1 LQTNLIA
8 YNSHAT
14 EVKEWFYYA
23 ENGKARGEANSKAD
37 RQEGQRLGPVSK
49 DELKTLFYKGKVKCN
64 VSLSEAFLE
73 DQSQQCVDQKVGYTL
88 SFSDSNAC
96 VGVCRSG

>member
-1 LQTNLIA
+1 MPLQTNLIA

-23 ENGKARGEANSKAD
+23 EGGETKGEPKNKAD

-49 DELKTLFYKGKVKCN
+49 DELKTLFYKGKV
-64 VSLSEAFLE
+64 
-73 DQSQQCVDQKVGYTL
+73 
-88 SFSDSNAC
+88 
-96 VGVCRSG
+96 RR